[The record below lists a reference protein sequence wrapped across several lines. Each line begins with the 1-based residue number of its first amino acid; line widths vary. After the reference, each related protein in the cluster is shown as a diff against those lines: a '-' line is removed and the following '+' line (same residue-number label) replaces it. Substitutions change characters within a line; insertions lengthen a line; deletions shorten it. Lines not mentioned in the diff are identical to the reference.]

1 MTEHQILGLMAFAQV
16 VLTVYGII
24 EIRRAAGL
32 FKAGVDLVAQAMG
45 NIARQ
50 VAVSSR
56 DLAELVRTEG
66 ESIRN
71 ELTASSRR

>member
-32 FKAGVDLVAQAMG
+32 FRSGVDLVAQAMG
-45 NIARQ
+45 DIARQ

-56 DLAELVRTEG
+56 DLAELVRHEG
-66 ESIRN
+66 ESMRN